1 MTTSINIENT
11 RRAYRA
17 FGEGDIGTL
26 TSLIAPDCIWH
37 VNGRSVL
44 SGDYVGY
51 EQILGYF
58 AKLAELSDGTFKA
71 ELVDVGE
78 LSGGLVS
85 CLVRV
90 SGTRKGKTLDTRMV
104 ELGKANAAGQVQEC
118 WWFAEDA
125 YAADEFFGPQQI
137 VLPEQGTKARAK
149 AKANN

>member
-1 MTTSINIENT
+1 MTSTNIENT

-37 VNGRSVL
+37 VTGRSVL

-51 EQILGYF
+51 EQILSYF
-58 AKLAELSDGTFKA
+58 AKLAELTNGTFKA

-78 LSGGLVS
+78 LSGGLIT
-85 CLVRV
+85 CLVRI
-90 SGTRKGKTLDTRMV
+90 SGKRNGQTLDTRMV
-104 ELGKANAAGQVQEC
+104 EIGKANAAGQVQEC

-125 YAADEFFGPQQI
+125 YAGDEFFGPQQI
-137 VLPEQGTKARAK
+137 VLPGQKPKARAK
-149 AKANN
+149 AHT